1 MLLSFCG
8 LSRMVRGRK
17 RNMCSV
23 SGFMFGKKN
32 GGGVLFVLLWG
43 FLLGCFVFLLYHGI
57 KWEVLGRCTW
67 GQGGQSTAKAV

>member
-1 MLLSFCG
+1 MACQEWVWAEKEICAVCL
-8 LSRMVRGRK
+8 
-17 RNMCSV
+17 V
-23 SGFMFGKKN
+23 SCLGTKN

-43 FLLGCFVFLLYHGI
+43 FLLGWFVFLLYHGI